1 MQKKIGS
8 LVEVEVHF
16 LRLTMSNKKDTKKNL
31 VFKNRKAFHDF
42 TIMDTLEAGIMLEG
56 SEVKA
61 IRDGRINL
69 KDSFV
74 RIIKGEVFILNMHIS
89 HLSTTH
95 TTYRPDERKD
105 RKLLLHSKQ
114 IAKLYSKV
122 TKDGITLIATKLY
135 FNDKNMIKVEVA
147 TAQGK
152 KLHDKRED
160 MKAKTMQRETQQI
173 LKGIK

>member
-1 MQKKIGS
+1 MA
-8 LVEVEVHF
+8 
-16 LRLTMSNKKDTKKNL
+16 NKKDTKKNL
-31 VFKNRKAFHDF
+31 VFKNKKAFHDF
-42 TIMDTLEAGIMLEG
+42 TILETLEAGIVLEG

-61 IRDGRINL
+61 IREGRVNL

-74 RIIKGEVFILNMHIS
+74 RIIKGEVFLLNAHIS

-95 TTYRPDERKD
+95 STYRPDERRS

-114 IAKLYSKV
+114 IDKMYSKV
-122 TKDGITLIATKLY
+122 TKDGITLVALKLY
-135 FNDKNMIKVEVA
+135 FNDKNMIKIEVA

-160 MKAKTMQRETQQI
+160 LKVKTLKRETEQV
-173 LKGIK
+173 LKSYK

>member
-1 MQKKIGS
+1 
-8 LVEVEVHF
+8 
-16 LRLTMSNKKDTKKNL
+16 MSNKKDTKKNL

-42 TIMDTLEAGIMLEG
+42 TILDTLEAGIMLEG

-61 IRDGRINL
+61 IREGRINL

-95 TTYRPDERKD
+95 TTYRPDEKKD

-114 IAKLYSKV
+114 ITKLYSKV
-122 TKDGITLIATKLY
+122 TKDGITLVALKLY
-135 FNDKNMIKVEVA
+135 FNDKNKIKVQIA

-160 MKAKTMQRETQQI
+160 MKTKTMLRETQQA
-173 LKGIK
+173 LKNYK

>member
-1 MQKKIGS
+1 MA
-8 LVEVEVHF
+8 
-16 LRLTMSNKKDTKKNL
+16 NKKDTKKNL
-31 VFKNRKAFHDF
+31 VFKNKKAFHDF
-42 TIMDTLEAGIMLEG
+42 TILETLEAGIVLEG

-61 IRDGRINL
+61 IREGRVNL

-74 RIIKGEVFILNMHIS
+74 RIIKGEVFLLNAHIS

-95 TTYRPDERKD
+95 STYRPDERRS

-114 IAKLYSKV
+114 IDKIYSKV
-122 TKDGITLIATKLY
+122 TKDGITLVALKLY
-135 FNDKNMIKVEVA
+135 FNDKNMIKIEVA

-160 MKAKTMQRETQQI
+160 LKAKTMKRETEQV
-173 LKGIK
+173 LKSFK

>member
-1 MQKKIGS
+1 MA
-8 LVEVEVHF
+8 
-16 LRLTMSNKKDTKKNL
+16 NKKDTKKNL
-31 VFKNRKAFHDF
+31 VFKNKKAFHDF
-42 TIMDTLEAGIMLEG
+42 TILETLEAGIVLEG

-61 IRDGRINL
+61 IREGRVNL

-74 RIIKGEVFILNMHIS
+74 RIIKGEVFLLNAHIS

-95 TTYRPDERKD
+95 STYRPDERRS

-114 IAKLYSKV
+114 IDKMYSKV
-122 TKDGITLIATKLY
+122 TKDGITLVALKLY
-135 FNDKNMIKVEVA
+135 FNDKNMIKIEVA

-160 MKAKTMQRETQQI
+160 LKAKTMKRESEQV
-173 LKGIK
+173 LKSFK

>member
-1 MQKKIGS
+1 MA
-8 LVEVEVHF
+8 
-16 LRLTMSNKKDTKKNL
+16 NKKDTKKNL
-31 VFKNRKAFHDF
+31 VFKNKKAFHDF
-42 TIMDTLEAGIMLEG
+42 TILDSLEAGIVLEG

-105 RKLLLHSKQ
+105 RKLLLHTKQ

-135 FNDKNMIKVEVA
+135 FNDKNRIKVEVA

-152 KLHDKRED
+152 KLYDKRED
-160 MKAKTMQRETQQI
+160 LKAKTMQRESQQI

>member
-1 MQKKIGS
+1 MA
-8 LVEVEVHF
+8 
-16 LRLTMSNKKDTKKNL
+16 NKKDTKKNL
-31 VFKNRKAFHDF
+31 VFKNKKAFHDF
-42 TIMDTLEAGIMLEG
+42 TILDSLEAGIMLEG

-61 IRDGRINL
+61 IREGRVNL

-105 RKLLLHSKQ
+105 RKLLLHTKQ

-135 FNDKNMIKVEVA
+135 FNDKNKIKVEVA

-152 KLHDKRED
+152 KLYDKRED
-160 MKAKTMQRETQQI
+160 LKVKSMQREAQQV

>member
-1 MQKKIGS
+1 
-8 LVEVEVHF
+8 
-16 LRLTMSNKKDTKKNL
+16 MSNKKDTKKNL
-31 VFKNRKAFHDF
+31 VFKNKKAFHDF
-42 TIMDTLEAGIMLEG
+42 TILDTLEAGIMLEG

-61 IRDGRINL
+61 IRNGRINL

-105 RKLLLHSKQ
+105 RKLLLHTKQ

-135 FNDKNMIKVEVA
+135 FNDKNKIKVEVA

-152 KLHDKRED
+152 KLYDKRED
-160 MKAKTMQRETQQI
+160 LKVKSMQREAQQV